1 MNYVG
6 RDAVINTTEE
16 PAEPRDEQLVLAV
29 KAGNP
34 GAFAKLYATYSR
46 RLYKTIFPITRNRED
61 TEDALQETFL
71 RAHLGLDTFEG
82 RSSIYSWLTR
92 IAINTALMVLRR
104 RRARPEMLF
113 DPQPD
118 ARTDTFAFEIR
129 DSAPDPER
137 SCDLRQREVR
147 ALHAIRR
154 LDRQLQA
161 PIRMQVTLGSSVKE
175 ISRALNISE
184 AAVKSRLY
192 RARRRLLMG
201 RNLKRSSPRYQSVAL
216 DGRGGREQATV
227 EELKHALTTARRS
240 QTLTPIEVATLANDT
255 APHGLSIPIAR
266 TMAS

>member
-1 MNYVG
+1 MNCVG
-6 RDAVINTTEE
+6 QNAVVNNSEKLAEQRD
-16 PAEPRDEQLVLAV
+16 DQLVWAV
-29 KAGNP
+29 RTDEP

-46 RLYKTIFPITRNRED
+46 RLYKTIFAITRNRED

-104 RRARPEMLF
+104 RRARPETLF
-113 DPQPD
+113 DPNPD
-118 ARTDTFAFEIR
+118 APTYALAFEIR

-137 SCDLRQREVR
+137 ICDLGQREVK
-147 ALHAIRR
+147 ALHEIRR
-154 LDRQLQA
+154 LDGQLQA
-161 PIRMQVTLGSSVKE
+161 PLRMRVTLGSSVKE

-201 RNLKRSSPRYQSVAL
+201 RDLKRSSPRYRSVAL
-216 DGRGGREQATV
+216 DGRRGREQATV
-227 EELKHALTTARRS
+227 EELKHALTTVGRS